1 MAAILDENQQKEK
14 LNSTF
19 CYDFTLASSLKTAM
33 LIKSIKKPVRSRGMT
48 THKFDATPTPNE
60 GISLDDISADN
71 MKQAWQEYAAKPEY
85 KEFNKHDLIESLQPK
100 PDPKNPS

>member
-1 MAAILDENQQKEK
+1 
-14 LNSTF
+14 
-19 CYDFTLASSLKTAM
+19 
-33 LIKSIKKPVRSRGMT
+33 MT
-48 THKFDATPTPNE
+48 THKFDATPTPTE